1 MTGFDVLV
9 LIIVGVSAL
18 LAFARGFVREFLSM
32 TALGI
37 AILAVLWG
45 LPVFREP
52 VRSMIEPGWIADTA
66 TVVGLFLL
74 VYIAV
79 RVLTGRIHEWV
90 HDSEPLG
97 LIDRTAGIL
106 FGVARGF
113 AIMAIGTMIITSV
126 AKEDKLPKFL
136 TSARFYPFMVIT
148 ADALKHLAPDASK
161 AATDLATGASHS
173 GNEMAK
179 WRKEQEDS
187 VAPEEVGNETKTD
200 AEAAP
205 EAKPEASKTTPTNKA
220 KKQTNSLRV
229 EPGK

>member
-37 AILAVLWG
+37 GILAVLWG

-52 VRSMIEPGWIADTA
+52 VRGMIEPGWIADTA
-66 TVVGLFLL
+66 TVIGLFLL

-126 AKEDKLPKFL
+126 AKENMLPKFL
-136 TSARFYPFMVIT
+136 TSARFYPFLVIT

-161 AATDLATGASHS
+161 AATDLASGASQS
-173 GNEMAK
+173 GNDIAK
-179 WRKEQEDS
+179 WRKGQENAVISELVEPD
-187 VAPEEVGNETKTD
+187 AGTTPEPKKD
-200 AEAAP
+200 AEKSTP
-205 EAKPEASKTTPTNKA
+205 KP
-220 KKQTNSLRV
+220 KKQANSLRI

>member
-45 LPVFREP
+45 MPVFREP
-52 VRSMIEPGWIADTA
+52 VREVIEPGWIADTA
-66 TVVGLFLL
+66 TVIGLFLL

-136 TSARFYPFMVIT
+136 TTAKFYPFLVIT

-161 AATDLATGASHS
+161 AATDLAAGAAQS
-173 GNEMAK
+173 GNDVAK
-179 WRKEQEDS
+179 WRKEQEDTPLQEQLPNTD
-187 VAPEEVGNETKTD
+187 VAPASDEDTPK
-200 AEAAP
+200 
-205 EAKPEASKTTPTNKA
+205 AKPKDNSKAQSNA
-220 KKQTNSLRV
+220 LRI
-229 EPGK
+229 ETRK